1 MAPTPESRAKSN
13 MIVLIAMGA
22 VQLFGAFQA
31 VMVTANEYDPST
43 IVWMNIGLDSLL
55 TLMSGILLMA
65 VLGNT
70 PSGGLKPLAVV
81 AGIVGV
87 VAGLVK
93 LGPRFMGD
101 DGWWTGHYSY
111 ALGG

>member
-1 MAPTPESRAKSN
+1 MAPTPESRARSN

-31 VMVTANEYDPST
+31 VMVTASEYDPAT

-55 TLMSGILLMA
+55 TLMSAILLMA
-65 VLGNT
+65 VLGSA
-70 PSGGLKPLAVV
+70 PSGGLKALAVL
-81 AGIVGV
+81 AGALGI

-93 LGPRFMGD
+93 LGARFAGD

-111 ALGG
+111 AIGG